1 MTIETA
7 DMKFLSRAMGAPV
20 PFGADPEKWTR
31 AALLNGEK
39 RAAGVATIE
48 ALLYQLP
55 TPEDAAR
62 TPVETPKRSAYP
74 IDPKVY
80 AVSDGFHSEGEWLG
94 QWGNHNGAA
103 YYEGLCPCNNGKGF
117 GDCHGLAPAE

>member
-62 TPVETPKRSAYP
+62 TPVEAEMPKRIAYAAP
-74 IDPKVY
+74 
-80 AVSDGFHSEGEWLG
+80 
-94 QWGNHNGAA
+94 GAA
-103 YYEGLCPCNNGKGF
+103 DLCPCESTLLF
-117 GDCHGLAPAE
+117 SDCHGLAPAE